1 MKNQNNKEGRL
12 YRFSMIVRFITISFA
27 LFAFFYALFVIF
39 FKTYRDSNLF
49 IKIVPFVILF
59 LVTNTLIK
67 NLFSVNSIYI
77 TDSYIQFNYLLSK
90 NLKIYWD
97 KLVKLEFIVKG
108 GRKILLTYE
117 DNGNIKNVIIP
128 RAFPQ
133 LIEILN
139 KIAYYSKHIELD
151 DFMKTVITPIN
162 E

>member
-1 MKNQNNKEGRL
+1 
-12 YRFSMIVRFITISFA
+12 
-27 LFAFFYALFVIF
+27 
-39 FKTYRDSNLF
+39 
-49 IKIVPFVILF
+49 
-59 LVTNTLIK
+59 
-67 NLFSVNSIYI
+67 
-77 TDSYIQFNYLLSK
+77 
-90 NLKIYWD
+90 
-97 KLVKLEFIVKG
+97 VKLEFIVKG